1 MIAVLLG
8 REAKT
13 IYKNHTCVVVKS
25 IGVKERERER
35 ERERRTDRERCV
47 CMHTC
52 IYVISLGRSKDP

>member
-35 ERERRTDRERCV
+35 ERERHGQTGRDV
-47 CMHTC
+47 CACTHAYM
-52 IYVISLGRSKDP
+52 